1 MVNYSV
7 RQKVNPRD
15 IEEARK
21 YYAIAKSSRTVDVR
35 EIAEQIAEEV
45 SLGTSDVLG
54 VLESLLKNIPKN
66 LSRGHIVK
74 LRDFGTYRLTVQSEG
89 SATEEEFH
97 DSMIKGTKVQFRPDP
112 LFLRSFALLKYQKVQ

>member
-74 LRDFGTYRLTVQSEG
+74 LRDFGTYRLTVHSEG
-89 SATEEEFH
+89 APTEEEFH
-97 DSMIKGTKVQFRPDP
+97 DNMIKGTKVHFRPDP
-112 LFLRSFALLKYQKVQ
+112 LFLKSFALLKYQKVQ

>member
-7 RQKVNPRD
+7 KQKVNPRD
-15 IEEARK
+15 LEEARK

-54 VLESLLKNIPKN
+54 VLESGQEQN
-66 LSRGHIVK
+66 LG
-74 LRDFGTYRLTVQSEG
+74 G
-89 SATEEEFH
+89 
-97 DSMIKGTKVQFRPDP
+97 
-112 LFLRSFALLKYQKVQ
+112 